1 MFLKRTDKHMNQI
14 ITPKKNIHATI
25 TIPGDKSISH
35 RSIMFGALSKGVTEI
50 EGFLMGEDCLS
61 TINCFQKLGITIEQ
75 YQNKIFVHG
84 KGLHGLTAPTEILDV
99 GNSGTTLRLISGILS
114 AQPFCSQLTG
124 DSSIQKRPMNR
135 IAVPLRNMGAVLKGN
150 DDTKLFAPFTI
161 EGRQLKGI
169 IYTLPVASAQVKS
182 AILLAGIFAEGE
194 TVVIEPEPTRDHT
207 EIMLRYMGADIQ
219 KIGNEIHC
227 KPVEQLYAKKIV
239 VPADISSAA
248 YFMVMGCICEN
259 SEILLK
265 NVGINPTRTGIID
278 ALKAMGGNITI
289 ENESIINGEKI
300 GNIRVKYSALHGTT
314 IGGADI
320 PRLIDEIPVIAV
332 AACFAKGTTI
342 IKDAQELKVKES
354 NRIQT
359 IITELKKFGADMIE
373 TEDGMIINGVEYLKG
388 CTVESH
394 NDHRIALAM
403 SIAGA
408 CALGETTIVDAEC
421 VNISFPNFY
430 DIVIAI

>member
-1 MFLKRTDKHMNQI
+1 MNQI

-25 TIPGDKSISH
+25 TVPGDKSISH
-35 RSIMFGALSKGVTEI
+35 RSIMFGALSKGITEI

-61 TINCFQKLGITIEQ
+61 TINCFQKLGINIEQ
-75 YQNKIFVHG
+75 YQNKILVHG

-150 DDTKLFAPFTI
+150 DDNKLFAPFTI

-169 IYTLPVASAQVKS
+169 TYTLPVASAQVKS
-182 AILLAGIFAEGE
+182 AILLAGIFAECE
-194 TVVIEPEPTRDHT
+194 TVVIEPQPTRDHT

-227 KPVEQLYAKKIV
+227 KPAEQLYAKKIV

-265 NVGINPTRTGIID
+265 NVGINQTRTGIID
-278 ALKAMGGNITI
+278 ALKAMGGNIAI

-300 GNIRVKYSALHGTT
+300 ANIRVKYSALHGTT

-359 IITELKKFGADMIE
+359 IITELKKFGADITE
-373 TEDGMIINGVEYLKG
+373 TEDGMIINGVEHLKG

-430 DIVIAI
+430 DIVTAI

>member
-1 MFLKRTDKHMNQI
+1 MNQI

-25 TIPGDKSISH
+25 TVPGDKSISH
-35 RSIMFGALSKGVTEI
+35 RSIMFGALSKGITEI

-61 TINCFQKLGITIEQ
+61 TINCFQKLGINIEQ
-75 YQNKIFVHG
+75 YQNKILVHG

-150 DDTKLFAPFTI
+150 DDNKLFAPFTI

-169 IYTLPVASAQVKS
+169 TYTLPVASAQVKS
-182 AILLAGIFAEGE
+182 AILLAGIFAECE
-194 TVVIEPEPTRDHT
+194 TVVIEPQPTRDHT

-227 KPVEQLYAKKIV
+227 KPAEQLYAKKIV

-248 YFMVMGCICEN
+248 YFMVMACICEN

-265 NVGINPTRTGIID
+265 NVGINQTRTGIID

-289 ENESIINGEKI
+289 ENETIINGEKI
-300 GNIRVKYSALHGTT
+300 ANIRVKYSALHGTT

-359 IITELKKFGADMIE
+359 IITELKKFGADITE
-373 TEDGMIINGVEYLKG
+373 TEDGMIINGVEHLKG

-430 DIVIAI
+430 DIVTAI

>member
-1 MFLKRTDKHMNQI
+1 MNQI

-25 TIPGDKSISH
+25 TVPGDKSISH
-35 RSIMFGALSKGVTEI
+35 RSIMFGALSKGITEI

-61 TINCFQKLGITIEQ
+61 TINCFQKLGINIEQ
-75 YQNKIFVHG
+75 YQNKILVHG

-150 DDTKLFAPFTI
+150 DDNKLFAPFTI

-169 IYTLPVASAQVKS
+169 TYTLPVASAQVKS
-182 AILLAGIFAEGE
+182 AILLAGIFAECE
-194 TVVIEPEPTRDHT
+194 TVVIEPQPTRDNT

-227 KPVEQLYAKKIV
+227 KPAEQLYAKKIV

-248 YFMVMGCICEN
+248 YFMVMACICEN

-265 NVGINPTRTGIID
+265 NVGINQTRTGIID

-289 ENESIINGEKI
+289 ENETIINGEKI

-320 PRLIDEIPVIAV
+320 PRLIDEIPVIVV

-359 IITELKKFGADMIE
+359 IITELKKFGADITE
-373 TEDGMIINGVEYLKG
+373 TEDGMIINGVEHLKG

-430 DIVIAI
+430 DIVTAI

>member
-1 MFLKRTDKHMNQI
+1 MNQI

-25 TIPGDKSISH
+25 TVPGDKSISH
-35 RSIMFGALSKGVTEI
+35 RSIMFGALSKGITEI

-61 TINCFQKLGITIEQ
+61 TINCFQKLGINIEQ
-75 YQNKIFVHG
+75 YQNKILVHG

-150 DDTKLFAPFTI
+150 DDNKLFAPFTI
-161 EGRQLKGI
+161 EGRQLKCI
-169 IYTLPVASAQVKS
+169 TYTLPVASAQVKS
-182 AILLAGIFAEGE
+182 AILLAGIFAECE
-194 TVVIEPEPTRDHT
+194 TVVIEPQPTRDHT

-227 KPVEQLYAKKIV
+227 KPAEQLYAKKIV

-248 YFMVMGCICEN
+248 YFMVMACICEN

-265 NVGINPTRTGIID
+265 NVGINQTRTGIID
-278 ALKAMGGNITI
+278 ALKAMGGNIAI

-300 GNIRVKYSALHGTT
+300 ANIRVKYSALHGTT

-359 IITELKKFGADMIE
+359 IITELKKFGADITE
-373 TEDGMIINGVEYLKG
+373 TEDGMIINGVEHLKG

-430 DIVIAI
+430 DIVTAI

>member
-1 MFLKRTDKHMNQI
+1 MNQI

-25 TIPGDKSISH
+25 TVPGDKSISH
-35 RSIMFGALSKGVTEI
+35 RSIMFGALSKGITEI

-61 TINCFQKLGITIEQ
+61 TINCFQKLGINIEQ

-150 DDTKLFAPFTI
+150 DDNKLFAPFTI

-169 IYTLPVASAQVKS
+169 TYTLPVASAQVKS
-182 AILLAGIFAEGE
+182 AILLAGIFAECE
-194 TVVIEPEPTRDHT
+194 TIVIEPQPTRDHT

-227 KPVEQLYAKKIV
+227 KPAEQLYAKKIV

-248 YFMVMGCICEN
+248 YFMVMACICEN

-265 NVGINPTRTGIID
+265 NVGINQTRTGIID
-278 ALKAMGGNITI
+278 ALKAMGGNIAI

-300 GNIRVKYSALHGTT
+300 ANIRVKYSALHGTT

-359 IITELKKFGADMIE
+359 IITELKKFGADITE
-373 TEDGMIINGVEYLKG
+373 TEDGMIINGVEHLKG
-388 CTVESH
+388 CIVESH

-430 DIVIAI
+430 DIVTAI

>member
-1 MFLKRTDKHMNQI
+1 MNQI

-25 TIPGDKSISH
+25 TVPGDKSISH
-35 RSIMFGALSKGVTEI
+35 RSIMFGALSKGITEI

-61 TINCFQKLGITIEQ
+61 TINCFQKLGINIEQ
-75 YQNKIFVHG
+75 YQNKILVHG

-150 DDTKLFAPFTI
+150 DDNKLFAPFTI

-169 IYTLPVASAQVKS
+169 TYTLPVASAQVKS
-182 AILLAGIFAEGE
+182 AILLAGIFAECE
-194 TVVIEPEPTRDHT
+194 TVVIEPQPTRDHT

-227 KPVEQLYAKKIV
+227 KPAEQLYAKKIV

-248 YFMVMGCICEN
+248 YFMVMACICEN

-265 NVGINPTRTGIID
+265 NVGINQTRTGIID
-278 ALKAMGGNITI
+278 ALKAMGGNIAI

-300 GNIRVKYSALHGTT
+300 ANIRVKYSALHGTT

-359 IITELKKFGADMIE
+359 IITELKKFGADITE
-373 TEDGMIINGVEYLKG
+373 TEDGMIINGVEHLKG

-430 DIVIAI
+430 FIVTAI

>member
-1 MFLKRTDKHMNQI
+1 MNQI

-265 NVGINPTRTGIID
+265 NVGINQTRTGIID

-289 ENESIINGEKI
+289 ENETIINGEKI

-359 IITELKKFGADMIE
+359 IITELKKFGADITE
-373 TEDGMIINGVEYLKG
+373 TEDGMIINGVEHLKG

>member
-1 MFLKRTDKHMNQI
+1 MNQI

-25 TIPGDKSISH
+25 TVPGDKSISH
-35 RSIMFGALSKGVTEI
+35 RSIMFGALSKGITEI

-61 TINCFQKLGITIEQ
+61 TINCFQKLGINIEQ
-75 YQNKIFVHG
+75 YQNKILVHG

-150 DDTKLFAPFTI
+150 DDNKLFAPFTI

-169 IYTLPVASAQVKS
+169 TYALPVASAQVKS

-194 TVVIEPEPTRDHT
+194 TVVIEPQPTRDHT
-207 EIMLRYMGADIQ
+207 EIMLQYMGADIQ

-227 KPVEQLYAKKIV
+227 KPAEQLYAKKIV

-248 YFMVMGCICEN
+248 YFMVMACICEN

-265 NVGINPTRTGIID
+265 NVGINQTRTGIID
-278 ALKAMGGNITI
+278 ALKAMGGNIAI

-300 GNIRVKYSALHGTT
+300 ANIRVKYSALHGTT

-359 IITELKKFGADMIE
+359 IITELKKFGADITE
-373 TEDGMIINGVEYLKG
+373 TEDGMIINGVEHLKG

-430 DIVIAI
+430 DIVTAI

>member
-1 MFLKRTDKHMNQI
+1 MNQI

-25 TIPGDKSISH
+25 TVPGDKSISH
-35 RSIMFGALSKGVTEI
+35 RSIMFGALSKGITEI

-61 TINCFQKLGITIEQ
+61 TINCFQKLGINIEQ
-75 YQNKIFVHG
+75 YQNKILVHG

-150 DDTKLFAPFTI
+150 DDNKLFAPFTI

-169 IYTLPVASAQVKS
+169 TYTLPVASAQVKS
-182 AILLAGIFAEGE
+182 AILLAGIFAECE
-194 TVVIEPEPTRDHT
+194 TVVIEPQPTRDHT

-227 KPVEQLYAKKIV
+227 KPAEQLYAKKIV

-248 YFMVMGCICEN
+248 YFMVIACIFDN
-259 SEILLK
+259 SVILLN
-265 NVGINPTRTGIID
+265 NVGINQTRTGIID
-278 ALKAMGGNITI
+278 ALKAMGGNIAI

-300 GNIRVKYSALHGTT
+300 ANIRVKYSALHGTT

-359 IITELKKFGADMIE
+359 IITELKKFGADITE
-373 TEDGMIINGVEYLKG
+373 TEDGMIINGVEHLKG

-430 DIVIAI
+430 DIVTAI

>member
-1 MFLKRTDKHMNQI
+1 MNQI

-25 TIPGDKSISH
+25 TVPGDKSISH
-35 RSIMFGALSKGVTEI
+35 RSIMFGALSKGITEI

-61 TINCFQKLGITIEQ
+61 TINCFQKLGINIEQ
-75 YQNKIFVHG
+75 YQNKILVHG

-150 DDTKLFAPFTI
+150 DDNKLFAPFTI

-169 IYTLPVASAQVKS
+169 TYTLPVASAQVKS
-182 AILLAGIFAEGE
+182 AILLAGIFAECE
-194 TVVIEPEPTRDHT
+194 TIVIEPQPTRDHT

-227 KPVEQLYAKKIV
+227 KPAEQLYAKKIV

-248 YFMVMGCICEN
+248 YFMVMACICEN

-265 NVGINPTRTGIID
+265 NVGINQTRTGIID

-300 GNIRVKYSALHGTT
+300 ANIRVKYSALHGTT

-320 PRLIDEIPVIAV
+320 PRLIDEIPVLAV

-359 IITELKKFGADMIE
+359 IITELKKFGADITE
-373 TEDGMIINGVEYLKG
+373 TEDGMIINGVEHLKG

-430 DIVIAI
+430 DIVTAI

>member
-1 MFLKRTDKHMNQI
+1 MNQI

-25 TIPGDKSISH
+25 TVPGDKSISH
-35 RSIMFGALSKGVTEI
+35 RSIMFGALSKGITEI

-61 TINCFQKLGITIEQ
+61 TINCFQKLGINIEQ
-75 YQNKIFVHG
+75 YQNKILVHG

-150 DDTKLFAPFTI
+150 DDNKLFAPFTI

-169 IYTLPVASAQVKS
+169 TYTLPVASAQVKS
-182 AILLAGIFAEGE
+182 AILLAGIFAECE
-194 TVVIEPEPTRDHT
+194 TVVIEPQPTRDHT

-227 KPVEQLYAKKIV
+227 KPAEQLYAKKIV
-239 VPADISSAA
+239 VHADISSAA
-248 YFMVMGCICEN
+248 YFMVMACICEN

-265 NVGINPTRTGIID
+265 NVGINQTRTGIID
-278 ALKAMGGNITI
+278 ALKAMGGNIAI

-300 GNIRVKYSALHGTT
+300 ANIRVKYSALHGTT

-359 IITELKKFGADMIE
+359 IITELKKFGADITE
-373 TEDGMIINGVEYLKG
+373 TEDGMIINGVEHLKG

-430 DIVIAI
+430 DIVTAI

>member
-1 MFLKRTDKHMNQI
+1 MNQI

-25 TIPGDKSISH
+25 TVPGDKSISH
-35 RSIMFGALSKGVTEI
+35 RSIMFGALSKGITEI

-61 TINCFQKLGITIEQ
+61 TINCFQKLGINIEQ
-75 YQNKIFVHG
+75 YQNKILVHG

-150 DDTKLFAPFTI
+150 DDNKLFAPFTI

-169 IYTLPVASAQVKS
+169 TYTLPVASAQVKS
-182 AILLAGIFAEGE
+182 AILLAGIFAECE
-194 TVVIEPEPTRDHT
+194 TVVIEPQPTRDHT

-227 KPVEQLYAKKIV
+227 KPAEQLYAKKIV

-248 YFMVMGCICEN
+248 YFMVMACICEN

-265 NVGINPTRTGIID
+265 NVGINQTRTGIID

-289 ENESIINGEKI
+289 ENETIINGEKI

-359 IITELKKFGADMIE
+359 IITELKKFGADITE
-373 TEDGMIINGVEYLKG
+373 TEDGMIINGVEHLKG

-430 DIVIAI
+430 DIVTAI

>member
-1 MFLKRTDKHMNQI
+1 MNQI

-25 TIPGDKSISH
+25 TVPGDKSISH
-35 RSIMFGALSKGVTEI
+35 RSIMFGALSKGITEI

-61 TINCFQKLGITIEQ
+61 TINCFQKLGINIEQ
-75 YQNKIFVHG
+75 YQNKILVHG

-150 DDTKLFAPFTI
+150 DDNKLFAPFTI

-169 IYTLPVASAQVKS
+169 TYTLPVASAQVKS

-194 TVVIEPEPTRDHT
+194 TVVIEPQPTRDHT

-227 KPVEQLYAKKIV
+227 KPAEQLYAKKIV

-248 YFMVMGCICEN
+248 YFMVMACICEN

-265 NVGINPTRTGIID
+265 NVGINQTRTGIID

-289 ENESIINGEKI
+289 ENETIINGEKI

-320 PRLIDEIPVIAV
+320 PRLIDEIPVIVV

-359 IITELKKFGADMIE
+359 IITELKKFGADITE
-373 TEDGMIINGVEYLKG
+373 TEDGMIINGVEHLKG

-430 DIVIAI
+430 DIVTAI

>member
-1 MFLKRTDKHMNQI
+1 MNQI

-25 TIPGDKSISH
+25 TVPGDKSISH
-35 RSIMFGALSKGVTEI
+35 RSIMFGALSKGITEI

-61 TINCFQKLGITIEQ
+61 TINCFQKLGINIEQ
-75 YQNKIFVHG
+75 YQNKILVHG

-150 DDTKLFAPFTI
+150 DDNKLFAPFTI

-169 IYTLPVASAQVKS
+169 TYTLPVASAQVKS

-194 TVVIEPEPTRDHT
+194 TVVIEPQPTRDHT

-227 KPVEQLYAKKIV
+227 KPAEQLYAKKIV

-248 YFMVMGCICEN
+248 YFMVMACICEN

-265 NVGINPTRTGIID
+265 NVGINQTRTGIID

-289 ENESIINGEKI
+289 ENETIINGEKI

-320 PRLIDEIPVIAV
+320 PRLIDEIPVIVV

-359 IITELKKFGADMIE
+359 IITELKKFGADITE
-373 TEDGMIINGVEYLKG
+373 TEDGMIINGVE
-388 CTVESH
+388 H
-394 NDHRIALAM
+394 
-403 SIAGA
+403 
-408 CALGETTIVDAEC
+408 
-421 VNISFPNFY
+421 
-430 DIVIAI
+430 

>member
-1 MFLKRTDKHMNQI
+1 MNQI

-25 TIPGDKSISH
+25 TVPGDKSISH
-35 RSIMFGALSKGVTEI
+35 RSIMFGALAKGTSEI

-61 TINCFQKLGITIEQ
+61 TINCFKKLGIVIEQ

-114 AQPFCSQLTG
+114 AQPFSSQLTG

-135 IAVPLRNMGAVLKGN
+135 IAVPLRNMGAILKGN
-150 DDTKLFAPFTI
+150 DDKNLFAPFTI

-169 IYTLPVASAQVKS
+169 TYTLPVASAQVKS

-194 TVVIEPEPTRDHT
+194 TVVIEPKATRDHT

-227 KPVEQLYAKKIV
+227 KAVEQLYAKKIV
-239 VPADISSAA
+239 VPADISSAS

-265 NVGINPTRTGIID
+265 NVGINTTRTGIID
-278 ALKAMGGNITI
+278 ALKAMGANITI
-289 ENESIINGEKI
+289 ENETTINGEKI
-300 GNIRVKYSALHGTT
+300 GNIRVKSSVLHGTT

-332 AACFAKGTTI
+332 AGCFAKGTTI

-359 IITELKKFGADMIE
+359 IITELKKFGADITE
-373 TEDGMIINGVEYLKG
+373 TEDGMIIHCVEHLKG
-388 CTVESH
+388 CTVESY
-394 NDHRIALAM
+394 NDHRIAM
-403 SIAGA
+403 SMSVAGA
-408 CALGETTIVDAEC
+408 CASGETTIMGAEC

-430 DIVIAI
+430 HIITAI

>member
-1 MFLKRTDKHMNQI
+1 MNQI

-25 TIPGDKSISH
+25 TVPGDKSISH
-35 RSIMFGALSKGVTEI
+35 RSIMFGALSKGITEI

-61 TINCFQKLGITIEQ
+61 TINCFQKLGINIEQ
-75 YQNKIFVHG
+75 YQNKILVHG

-150 DDTKLFAPFTI
+150 DYNKLFAPFTI

-169 IYTLPVASAQVKS
+169 TYTLPVASAQVKS
-182 AILLAGIFAEGE
+182 AILLAGIFAECE
-194 TVVIEPEPTRDHT
+194 TVVIEPQPTRDHT

-227 KPVEQLYAKKIV
+227 KPAEQLYAKKIV

-248 YFMVMGCICEN
+248 YFMVMACICEN

-265 NVGINPTRTGIID
+265 NVGINQTRTGIID
-278 ALKAMGGNITI
+278 ALKAMGGNIAI

-300 GNIRVKYSALHGTT
+300 ANIRVKYSALHGTT

-359 IITELKKFGADMIE
+359 IITELKKFGADITE
-373 TEDGMIINGVEYLKG
+373 TEDGMIINGVEHLKG

-430 DIVIAI
+430 DIVTAI

>member
-1 MFLKRTDKHMNQI
+1 MNQI

-25 TIPGDKSISH
+25 TVPGDKSISH
-35 RSIMFGALSKGVTEI
+35 RSIMFGALSKGITEI

-61 TINCFQKLGITIEQ
+61 TINCFQKLGINIEQ
-75 YQNKIFVHG
+75 YQNKILVHG

-150 DDTKLFAPFTI
+150 DNNKLFAPFTI

-169 IYTLPVASAQVKS
+169 TYTLPVASAQVKS
-182 AILLAGIFAEGE
+182 AILLAGIFAECE
-194 TVVIEPEPTRDHT
+194 TVVIEPQPTRDHT

-227 KPVEQLYAKKIV
+227 KPAEQLYAKKIV

-248 YFMVMGCICEN
+248 YFMVMACICEN

-265 NVGINPTRTGIID
+265 NVGINQTRTGIID
-278 ALKAMGGNITI
+278 ALKAMGGNIAI

-300 GNIRVKYSALHGTT
+300 ANIRVKYSALHGTT

-359 IITELKKFGADMIE
+359 IITELKKFGADITE
-373 TEDGMIINGVEYLKG
+373 TEDGMIINGVEHLKG

-430 DIVIAI
+430 DIVTAI

>member
-1 MFLKRTDKHMNQI
+1 MNQI

-25 TIPGDKSISH
+25 TVPGDKSISH
-35 RSIMFGALSKGVTEI
+35 RSIMFGALSKGITEI

-61 TINCFQKLGITIEQ
+61 TINCFQKLGINIEQ
-75 YQNKIFVHG
+75 YQNKILVHG

-150 DDTKLFAPFTI
+150 DDNKLFAPFTI

-169 IYTLPVASAQVKS
+169 TYTLPVASAQVKS
-182 AILLAGIFAEGE
+182 AILLAGIFAECE
-194 TVVIEPEPTRDHT
+194 TVVIEPQPTRDHT

-227 KPVEQLYAKKIV
+227 KPAEQLYAKKIV

-265 NVGINPTRTGIID
+265 NVGINQTRTGIID
-278 ALKAMGGNITI
+278 ALKAMGGNIAI

-300 GNIRVKYSALHGTT
+300 ANIRVKYSALHGTT

-359 IITELKKFGADMIE
+359 IITELKKFGADITE
-373 TEDGMIINGVEYLKG
+373 TEDGMIINGVEHLKG
-388 CTVESH
+388 CTEESH

-430 DIVIAI
+430 DIVTAI

>member
-1 MFLKRTDKHMNQI
+1 MNQI

-25 TIPGDKSISH
+25 TVPGDKSISH
-35 RSIMFGALSKGVTEI
+35 RSIMFGALSKGITEI

-61 TINCFQKLGITIEQ
+61 TINCFQKLGINIEQ
-75 YQNKIFVHG
+75 YQNKILVHG

-150 DDTKLFAPFTI
+150 DDNKLFAPFTI

-169 IYTLPVASAQVKS
+169 TYTLPVASAQVKS
-182 AILLAGIFAEGE
+182 AILLAGIFAECE
-194 TVVIEPEPTRDHT
+194 TVVIEPQPTRDHT

-227 KPVEQLYAKKIV
+227 KPAEQLYAKKIV

-248 YFMVMGCICEN
+248 YFMVMACICEN

-265 NVGINPTRTGIID
+265 NVGINQTRTGIID
-278 ALKAMGGNITI
+278 ALKAMGGNIAT
-289 ENESIINGEKI
+289 EKHY
-300 GNIRVKYSALHGTT
+300 KW
-314 IGGADI
+314 
-320 PRLIDEIPVIAV
+320 
-332 AACFAKGTTI
+332 
-342 IKDAQELKVKES
+342 
-354 NRIQT
+354 
-359 IITELKKFGADMIE
+359 
-373 TEDGMIINGVEYLKG
+373 
-388 CTVESH
+388 
-394 NDHRIALAM
+394 
-403 SIAGA
+403 
-408 CALGETTIVDAEC
+408 
-421 VNISFPNFY
+421 
-430 DIVIAI
+430 

>member
-1 MFLKRTDKHMNQI
+1 MNQI

-265 NVGINPTRTGIID
+265 NVGINQTRTGIID

-289 ENESIINGEKI
+289 ENETIINGEKI

-359 IITELKKFGADMIE
+359 IITELKKFGADITE
-373 TEDGMIINGVEYLKG
+373 TEDGMIINGVEHLKG

-430 DIVIAI
+430 DIVTAI

>member
-1 MFLKRTDKHMNQI
+1 
-14 ITPKKNIHATI
+14 
-25 TIPGDKSISH
+25 
-35 RSIMFGALSKGVTEI
+35 
-50 EGFLMGEDCLS
+50 
-61 TINCFQKLGITIEQ
+61 
-75 YQNKIFVHG
+75 
-84 KGLHGLTAPTEILDV
+84 
-99 GNSGTTLRLISGILS
+99 
-114 AQPFCSQLTG
+114 
-124 DSSIQKRPMNR
+124 
-135 IAVPLRNMGAVLKGN
+135 
-150 DDTKLFAPFTI
+150 
-161 EGRQLKGI
+161 
-169 IYTLPVASAQVKS
+169 
-182 AILLAGIFAEGE
+182 
-194 TVVIEPEPTRDHT
+194 
-207 EIMLRYMGADIQ
+207 MGADIQ

-227 KPVEQLYAKKIV
+227 KPAEQLYAKKIV

-248 YFMVMGCICEN
+248 YFMVMACICEN

-265 NVGINPTRTGIID
+265 NVGINQTRTGIID
-278 ALKAMGGNITI
+278 ALKAMGGNIAI

-300 GNIRVKYSALHGTT
+300 ANIRVKYSALHGTT

-359 IITELKKFGADMIE
+359 IITELKKFGADITE
-373 TEDGMIINGVEYLKG
+373 TEDGMIINGVEHLKG

-430 DIVIAI
+430 DIVTAI

>member
-1 MFLKRTDKHMNQI
+1 
-14 ITPKKNIHATI
+14 
-25 TIPGDKSISH
+25 
-35 RSIMFGALSKGVTEI
+35 MFGALSKGITEI

-61 TINCFQKLGITIEQ
+61 TINCFQKLGINIEQ
-75 YQNKIFVHG
+75 YQNKILVHG

-150 DDTKLFAPFTI
+150 DDNKLFAPFTI

-169 IYTLPVASAQVKS
+169 TYTLPVASAQVKS

-194 TVVIEPEPTRDHT
+194 TVVIEPQPTRDHT

-227 KPVEQLYAKKIV
+227 KPAEQLYAKKIV

-248 YFMVMGCICEN
+248 YFMVMACICEN

-265 NVGINPTRTGIID
+265 NVGINQTRTGIID

-289 ENESIINGEKI
+289 ENETIINGEKI

-320 PRLIDEIPVIAV
+320 PRLIDEIPVIVV

-359 IITELKKFGADMIE
+359 IITELKKFGADITE
-373 TEDGMIINGVEYLKG
+373 TEDGMIINGVEHLKG

-430 DIVIAI
+430 DIVTAI